1 MRRSDGRKTAA
12 TRESEC
18 CVESERA
25 CIGVF
30 CRGSRSRN
38 VSLSS
43 HCRQRMAPHLRTVS
57 PLALVPWTRTHK
69 PFQRMGFIAQVQRPS
84 GLLPVQAARD
94 RIPPWRLSILSAE
107 HPPAVSAWSR
117 SGWRHPHGT
126 RWPEHGLQ
134 VSKKTRLAKHTVPLI
149 VVKCFAYAL
158 GWIIERSSKPA
169 PPSLAMVSRTAT
181 TQYPPHVFQG
191 RKTKNCQL
199 HLSVHTPTR

>member
-1 MRRSDGRKTAA
+1 MVEKPRQRVRASVVWNRSGHALVSSAAAAEAA
-12 TRESEC
+12 TL
-18 CVESERA
+18 A
-25 CIGVF
+25 CHPTVANAWHHISAPF
-30 CRGSRSRN
+30 L
-38 VSLSS
+38 LS
-43 HCRQRMAPHLRTVS
+43 
-57 PLALVPWTRTHK
+57 ALVPWTRTHK

-134 VSKKTRLAKHTVPLI
+134 VSKKTRLARHTVPLI